1 MDKIIASIP
10 QLLEELEGKIQM
22 VANKQID
29 FLFECN
35 DIQSLNSSE
44 EIRNYVDEVVIEIAA
59 LKEKKKKMNKD
70 DLNKLWIDKSNDN

>member
-59 LKEKKKKMNKD
+59 LKEKKKKINED
-70 DLNKLWIDKSNDN
+70 NLNKLWIDKSNDN

>member
-10 QLLEELEGKIQM
+10 QLLEELEGKVQM

-59 LKEKKKKMNKD
+59 LKEKKKKINKD
-70 DLNKLWIDKSNDN
+70 NLNKLWIDKSNDN

>member
-44 EIRNYVDEVVIEIAA
+44 EIRNYVDEVVIEISS

-70 DLNKLWIDKSNDN
+70 DLNKL

>member
-59 LKEKKKKMNKD
+59 LKEKKKINKD
-70 DLNKLWIDKSNDN
+70 NLNKLWIDKSNDN

>member
-10 QLLEELEGKIQM
+10 QLIEELEGKMQM

-29 FLFECN
+29 FLFECH

-44 EIRNYVDEVVIEIAA
+44 EIRNYVDEVIVEIAA
-59 LKEKKKKMNKD
+59 LKEKKNRQTTD
-70 DLNKLWIDKSNDN
+70 DPNKLRVNKSNNN

>member
-59 LKEKKKKMNKD
+59 LKEKKKKINKD
-70 DLNKLWIDKSNDN
+70 NLNKLWIDKSNDN

>member
-10 QLLEELEGKIQM
+10 QLIEELEGKMQM

-59 LKEKKKKMNKD
+59 LKEKKKKINKD
-70 DLNKLWIDKSNDN
+70 NLNKLWIDKSNDN

>member
-22 VANKQID
+22 VANTQID

>member
-59 LKEKKKKMNKD
+59 LKEKKR
-70 DLNKLWIDKSNDN
+70 